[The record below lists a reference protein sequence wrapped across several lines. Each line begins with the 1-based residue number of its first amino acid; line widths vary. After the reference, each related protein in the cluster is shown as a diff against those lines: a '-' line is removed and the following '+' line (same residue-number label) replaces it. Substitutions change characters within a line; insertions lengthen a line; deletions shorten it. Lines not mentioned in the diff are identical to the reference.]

1 LDAEVARGKFRQDL
15 LFRINVLE
23 LHVPALRER
32 AEDIPILVRA
42 FLDRAAAQVAISP
55 DAMKALEAYPWP
67 GNVRE
72 LEHQIQR
79 LLALGV
85 PRIER
90 AHLPRGLRPVA
101 ARRAVVSGSPRA
113 VVPLD
118 LRGEVERALRL
129 ADGNITHAAHALG
142 LTRHGLKKRMLRLGL
157 RAPLKLGDSR

>member
-1 LDAEVARGKFRQDL
+1 

-23 LHVPALRER
+23 LCVPPLRKR
-32 AEDIPILVRA
+32 AEDIPVLVRA
-42 FLDRAAAQVAISP
+42 FLDRSEIRVVISP
-55 DAMKALEAYPWP
+55 DAMSALESYAWP

-85 PRIER
+85 PRIEL
-90 AHLPRGLRPVA
+90 AHLPRGLRGKDPRKDDA
-101 ARRAVVSGSPRA
+101 QRARVEAVPSARALASSRA

-118 LRGEVERALRL
+118 LRAEVERALQL
-129 ADGNITHAAHALG
+129 AEGNITHAAQALG

-157 RAPLKLGDSR
+157 RQKLGDSQ